1 MDKKNK
7 VDQVD
12 EQIIHILR
20 HQGRITLQELGEK
33 VHLSGQAVKNRIE
46 KLEDKGIIQQY
57 TVNVNC
63 RVYVYQINSVISR

>member
-33 VHLSGQAVKNRIE
+33 VHLSGMSRI
-46 KLEDKGIIQQY
+46 L
-57 TVNVNC
+57 C
-63 RVYVYQINSVISR
+63 F